1 MTLDEF
7 KSIIAEK
14 PMVVMKCSAEWCQPC
29 KVLEKTLLGIEPDY
43 PSIEFIHCDVEESD
57 EIAAAYRIRSVP
69 TMFYIVNGEIV
80 DKTVGSVSETTLK
93 EKLDAMS
100 TKTENNG

>member
-14 PMVVMKCSAEWCQPC
+14 PLVAIKFSAEWCMPC
-29 KVLEKTLLGIEPDY
+29 KALERTLLGIEPDY
-43 PSIEFIHCDVEESD
+43 PTVEFIHCDVEESD

-69 TMFYIVNGEIV
+69 TIFFIVNSEIV
-80 DKTVGSVSETTLK
+80 DKAVGSVSEATLK
-93 EKLDAMS
+93 EKLDAMI
-100 TKTENNG
+100 TKAEK